1 MFLPIKD
8 GQNPNSVKGF
18 NQIEGSSTCKK
29 TQKNLLISKLKRF
42 LLAAFDYFD
51 AIPKHEKVNE

>member
-8 GQNPNSVKGF
+8 GQSPNSVKGF
-18 NQIEGSSTCKK
+18 NQIEGSSMCKK